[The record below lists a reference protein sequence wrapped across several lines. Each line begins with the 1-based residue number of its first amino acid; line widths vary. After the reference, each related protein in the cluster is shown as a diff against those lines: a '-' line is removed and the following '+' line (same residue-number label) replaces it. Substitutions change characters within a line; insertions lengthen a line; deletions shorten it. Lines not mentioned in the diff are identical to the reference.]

1 MANGRRKCGRKNGD
15 HADLFSQV
23 KHVTHFL
30 FCQTATQLNLIVL
43 RSFNVANVANVGNG
57 GNL

>member
-1 MANGRRKCGRKNGD
+1 M
-15 HADLFSQV
+15 QV